1 MRITAFN
8 GSPKG
13 EGSNTEVMVSA
24 FLQGALEAGAQV
36 ENIYLADKNINYCQG
51 CFQCVNSGGVCAI
64 QDDMQDLLLK
74 YVESDIVV
82 IATPLMIDN
91 ISGIMKVFLDRIF
104 CIGNLNL
111 EKDQNGE
118 SRRVRSRR
126 FENRTL
132 ARIVVIANGGYP
144 ERTNFQ
150 VIELLMKRFARNFN
164 MEVIAEIY
172 KPQGRLL
179 TSKIK
184 RLQPK
189 IEYYKKL
196 LNKAGQQIVM
206 NLSILEETK
215 RLLEEDFLP
224 VEKYFQLINISSAKN
239 L

>member
-13 EGSNTEVMVSA
+13 KASNTEVMVGA
-24 FLQGALEAGAQV
+24 FLEGAVTAGAQV
-36 ENIYLADKNINYCQG
+36 ENIYLADKNINYCQR
-51 CFQCVNSGGVCAI
+51 CFQCVSSEGICAI
-64 QDDMQDLLLK
+64 EDDMQDLLIK

-91 ISGIMKVFLDRIF
+91 ISGMLKVFLDRTF

-111 EKDQNGE
+111 EKDENGE
-118 SRRVRSRR
+118 SRRVRSKR
-126 FENRTL
+126 FENIKP
-132 ARIVVIANGGYP
+132 AKMVVIANGGYP

-150 VIELLMKRFARNFN
+150 VLELLMKRAARNFN

-172 KPQGRLL
+172 KPQGVLL

-196 LNKAGQQIVM
+196 LNKAGQEVTM
-206 NLSILEETK
+206 DMKLSGETE

-224 VEKYFQLINISSAKN
+224 IEEYFQLMNISYTRRT
-239 L
+239 